1 MTDQS
6 GRREFIGRLT
16 SMAGAAV
23 LGLGRAE
30 AAPPPVTRPRAV
42 VFDGLALFDPR
53 PVAALAGQLVPERA
67 GALVDLWRVKQFDYQ
82 WLRALAGRYQDFR
95 ESTEGALTFAARAL
109 GVDLPAAT
117 RDRLMQAWL
126 QLKAWPDVAPGLRA
140 LRAANLRLAP
150 LANLTPAMLQNAIT
164 NSGLEGLFDEVISTD
179 RARTFKPDPRAY
191 QLAVD
196 VLRVTREEIV
206 FVPSAGWDAAGA
218 RWFGFPTYWI
228 NRSGAP
234 PEELDA
240 ETDGSGSG
248 MDGLVR
254 FVGRPV
260 ATTTRRAQE

>member
-1 MTDQS
+1 MTDPD
-6 GRREFIGRLT
+6 GRRAFIGRLT
-16 SMAGAAV
+16 SMAGAAA
-23 LGLGRAE
+23 LGIRRAG
-30 AAPPPVTRPRAV
+30 AAPPPVIRPRAV

-53 PVAALAGQLVPERA
+53 PIAALAGQLVPEKP
-67 GALVDLWRVKQFDYQ
+67 GALVDLWRVKQFDYR

-95 ESTEGALTFAARAL
+95 EATEGALTFAARAL
-109 GVDLPAAT
+109 GLDLPAAT

-126 QLKAWPDVAPGLRA
+126 ELRAWPDVAPGLRA
-140 LRAANLRLAP
+140 LRAADLRLAP

-164 NSGLEGLFDEVISTD
+164 GSGLEGLFDEVISTD

-196 VLRVTREEIV
+196 ILRVSREEIV

-234 PEELDA
+234 PEALDA
-240 ETDGSGSG
+240 ETDGSGTG
-248 MDGLVR
+248 MDGLVG
-254 FVGRPV
+254 FVRRLP
-260 ATTTRRAQE
+260 ATPPRRVRE

>member
-1 MTDQS
+1 MTNPD

-16 SMAGAAV
+16 SMAGAAA
-23 LGLGRAE
+23 LGLRRAE
-30 AAPPPVTRPRAV
+30 AAPPPVNRFRAV

-53 PVAALAGQLVPERA
+53 PVAALVGQLVPEKA

-82 WLRALAGRYQDFR
+82 WLRALAGRYQDFL
-95 ESTEGALTFAARAL
+95 ESTEEALTFAARAL
-109 GVDLPAAT
+109 GVELQAAT
-117 RDRLMQAWL
+117 KERLMQAWL
-126 QLKAWPDVAPGLRA
+126 QLRAWPDVAPGLRA
-140 LRAANLRLAP
+140 LREANLRLAP
-150 LANLTPAMLQNAIT
+150 LANLTPAMLRNAIT
-164 NSGLEGLFDEVISTD
+164 SSGLEGLFDEVISTD

-196 VLRVTREEIV
+196 VLRVAREEVV

-240 ETDGSGSG
+240 ETDGSGAG

-254 FVGRPV
+254 FVGRPM
-260 ATTTRRAQE
+260 ATTPNRARE